1 MTLDGF
7 SLNLL
12 AGTAAIAITH
22 TLLGPDHYLPF
33 VMMAHAGR
41 WSRTKTAWVTALC
54 GLGHVASSL
63 VLGALGV
70 LAGMAV
76 HQVEGW
82 ESARGDWAAWGLVG
96 LGAAYGLW
104 GLRKAIRQGQ
114 GLAPHDHGFVHIHRH
129 GDHEHAHAHGPDPR
143 RVRSMMSFWALFAL
157 FVLGP
162 CEPLIPLFV
171 MPASRGRWE
180 LAAGLAF
187 VFTLLTV
194 ACMVGTVLAMHS
206 GLMRLPLRGLER
218 WSHALAGGVIAASG
232 LAIVALGL

>member
-1 MTLDGF
+1 
-7 SLNLL
+7 
-12 AGTAAIAITH
+12 
-22 TLLGPDHYLPF
+22 
-33 VMMAHAGR
+33 
-41 WSRTKTAWVTALC
+41 
-54 GLGHVASSL
+54 
-63 VLGALGV
+63 
-70 LAGMAV
+70 
-76 HQVEGW
+76 
-82 ESARGDWAAWGLVG
+82 VG
-96 LGAAYGLW
+96 LGAANGLW

>member
-1 MTLDGF
+1 
-7 SLNLL
+7 
-12 AGTAAIAITH
+12 
-22 TLLGPDHYLPF
+22 
-33 VMMAHAGR
+33 
-41 WSRTKTAWVTALC
+41 
-54 GLGHVASSL
+54 
-63 VLGALGV
+63 
-70 LAGMAV
+70 
-76 HQVEGW
+76 
-82 ESARGDWAAWGLVG
+82 
-96 LGAAYGLW
+96 
-104 GLRKAIRQGQ
+104 
-114 GLAPHDHGFVHIHRH
+114 
-129 GDHEHAHAHGPDPR
+129 
-143 RVRSMMSFWALFAL
+143 
-157 FVLGP
+157 VLGP